1 MAKRFTNPDWQFMN
15 YGDVTPDGEAPLV
28 LEPKDEHHRYPLQLY
43 HYMAVKVDMKGKDV
57 LEVGCGRGGG
67 ANFIYRYHKPATYT
81 GMDLAENA
89 IAFCTKNYTG
99 DGLKFISGN
108 AEELPF
114 QDASFDVVMNIESCN
129 AYGSVPKFL
138 SEVKRVL
145 RPGGTLLI
153 ADMRWQHDLQ
163 QFKDELAASGMNI
176 IYEDNFTERVQKAL
190 DAEHEIN
197 EKRIESNVPKALQN
211 MFKEFAATKGTVVY
225 NAIKNKERLY
235 YRFVL
240 VKP

>member
-1 MAKRFTNPDWQFMN
+1 
-15 YGDVTPDGEAPLV
+15 
-28 LEPKDEHHRYPLQLY
+28 
-43 HYMAVKVDMKGKDV
+43 
-57 LEVGCGRGGG
+57 
-67 ANFIYRYHKPATYT
+67 
-81 GMDLAENA
+81 
-89 IAFCTKNYTG
+89 
-99 DGLKFISGN
+99 
-108 AEELPF
+108 
-114 QDASFDVVMNIESCN
+114 MNIESCN

-138 SEVKRVL
+138 AEVKRVL
-145 RPGGTLLI
+145 KPGGTLLI

-163 QFKDELAASGMNI
+163 QFKDELKASGMNI

-197 EKRIESNVPKALQN
+197 EKRIESNVPKPLQN